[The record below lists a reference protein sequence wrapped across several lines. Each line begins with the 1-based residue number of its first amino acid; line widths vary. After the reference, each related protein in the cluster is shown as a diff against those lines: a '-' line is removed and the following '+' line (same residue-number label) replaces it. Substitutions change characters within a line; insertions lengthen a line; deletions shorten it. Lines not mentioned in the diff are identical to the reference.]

1 MTDTTSERTG
11 FFGKYFLFRL
21 KSLRPRMVMSLIM
34 SLLTFPLA
42 LGSALPVLDTLC
54 DLVKEQNELEPSML
68 SNGLAILTFGL
79 IAAAASLIILL
90 FMLITAPS
98 GSFVY
103 YAKKECADMYGALPL
118 TFSQRFWAD
127 FISGLGATLVPFI
140 ICSGASCA
148 FVPVLCGKNDMLVEL
163 GFSNF
168 DSAKLATAYFQVLL
182 TVIIALIAAYAI
194 ATLITVCCG
203 SGGISILF
211 SFVAVGMVP
220 ALAAIFSNTL
230 ISHCAGVDMTEHC
243 MSLLRAL
250 PPFGTLIADAVTL
263 RPTPAEPLSLI
274 CALIFIAAVIIGA
287 YFLAKRRKAER
298 TGEQF
303 VYNAAYHIIT
313 VLLLVGAFVLMA
325 NIVGSVHVSDQGLY
339 IGVFIFLTAAPLLFF
354 ELGHYRSF
362 KKMWRSGIK
371 YAASLIGSIAL
382 YGVLVSTGGFGLQ
395 YSLPNAEDIDNVV
408 LSTQDSFY
416 NSLEARF
423 DDPEQIKT
431 VLDINY
437 RIIDCEAGTN
447 HTSYPHTTITY
458 TLKGGGTLTRKY
470 YTYDDMTDTL
480 GPIFSENK
488 PITLPILDKAEKGA
502 AYINEISVPSEG
514 IVFSSIPDSDVTKEL
529 IAAIKEDINSGAG
542 GDYIGTMTF
551 SWPTDI
557 MSGANDPTNMYI
569 LDERISSALRA
580 LDSRFSFMIR
590 EGYTH
595 TLDAVKKLDKDALQL
610 ESATITYANRYE
622 YQSAEWEENGYNT
635 DLSLD
640 ISSGSELSDD
650 PDMQKLL
657 GLIAFYP
664 DVNAMTNGTRETD
677 NKRYDGNTKIVVISS
692 YNSINNFMYIPDE
705 KQEEAMQ
712 LISSLYEK
720 QQKLYEEMYS

>member
-11 FFGKYFLFRL
+11 FFGKYFLYRL

-42 LGSALPVLDTLC
+42 LGSALPILDTLC
-54 DLVKEQNELEPSML
+54 DIVKNQKDLEPYML
-68 SNGLAILTFGL
+68 SDGLAILTFGL
-79 IAAAASLIILL
+79 IAAAASFIILL

-103 YAKKECADMYGALPL
+103 YSKKEYADMYGALPL

-127 FISGLGATLVPFI
+127 FLSGLGATLAPFI
-140 ICSGASCA
+140 VCAGVSCA

-168 DSAKLATAYFQVLL
+168 DSAKLATAYYQVLL
-182 TVIIALIAAYAI
+182 TAIIALIAAYAI
-194 ATLITVCCG
+194 ATFITVCCG

-211 SFVAVGMVP
+211 SFVAIGMIP

-274 CALIFIAAVIIGA
+274 CALIFVAVVIFGA
-287 YFLAKRRKAER
+287 YILAKHRKAER

-313 VLLLVGAFVLMA
+313 VLLLVGAFTLMA
-325 NIVGSVHVSDQGLY
+325 NIVSNVHVSDQGLY

-362 KKMWRSGIK
+362 KKMWRGGIK
-371 YAASLIGSIAL
+371 YIASLIGSIAL
-382 YGVLVSTGGFGLQ
+382 YGVLISTGGFGLQ
-395 YSLPNAEDIDNVV
+395 YSLPNAEDIDSVT

-416 NSLEARF
+416 NGLEARF

-431 VLDINY
+431 VLDINC

-447 HTSYPHTTITY
+447 HTSYPLTTITY

-470 YTYDDMTDTL
+470 YTHDDITDTL

-502 AYINEISVPSEG
+502 PYVKEISIPSEG
-514 IVFSSIPDSDVTKEL
+514 IVFSSIPDSIAAKEL
-529 IAAIKEDINSGAG
+529 IAAIKEDVSSGAG
-542 GDYIGTMTF
+542 GDYIGTITF
-551 SWPTDI
+551 AWATDI
-557 MSGANDPTNMYI
+557 MSGSYDPMNMYI
-569 LDERISSALRA
+569 LDERINSALQA
-580 LDSRFSFMIR
+580 LDSHFSFMIR
-590 EGYTH
+590 DGYTH
-595 TLDAVKKLDKDALQL
+595 TLEAVKKLDKDALQL
-610 ESATITYANRYE
+610 ESATMTYANRYD

-635 DLSLD
+635 DLRLD
-640 ISSGSELSDD
+640 ISSGSELLDD

-657 GLIAFYP
+657 SLIDFYP
-664 DVNAMTNGTRETD
+664 DVNAMTSGTQETD
-677 NKRYDGNTKIVVISS
+677 NKRYSSDEQIAVITGD
-692 YNSINNFMYIPDE
+692 NSFNNFLYIPDE

-712 LISSLYEK
+712 LILPLYEK